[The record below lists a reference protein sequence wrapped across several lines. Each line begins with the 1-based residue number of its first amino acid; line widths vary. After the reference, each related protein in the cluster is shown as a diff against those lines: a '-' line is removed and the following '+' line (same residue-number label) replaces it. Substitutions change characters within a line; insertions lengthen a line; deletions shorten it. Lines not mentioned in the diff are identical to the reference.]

1 MIPQGQQ
8 TENATHETKDADV
21 VGLAMVAGLV
31 LLLIALSLLI
41 CGGVLHLFNRGQSG
55 KNNTTHL
62 ATRAGEF
69 PGPRLLVHPG
79 SERAETDLAG
89 KTRLET
95 YGWVNREDRITHIPI
110 SRAMQLLVE
119 RGLPEVGEG
128 QTRLQLMQSRPQ
140 NDGQPGKPVT
150 LPMPEE
156 TP

>member
-1 MIPQGQQ
+1 
-8 TENATHETKDADV
+8 
-21 VGLAMVAGLV
+21 
-31 LLLIALSLLI
+31 
-41 CGGVLHLFNRGQSG
+41 
-55 KNNTTHL
+55 
-62 ATRAGEF
+62 
-69 PGPRLLVHPG
+69 VHPG

-110 SRAMQLLVE
+110 SRAIQLLVE
-119 RGLPEVGEG
+119 RGLPEVGEK

-150 LPMPEE
+150 LPVPEE